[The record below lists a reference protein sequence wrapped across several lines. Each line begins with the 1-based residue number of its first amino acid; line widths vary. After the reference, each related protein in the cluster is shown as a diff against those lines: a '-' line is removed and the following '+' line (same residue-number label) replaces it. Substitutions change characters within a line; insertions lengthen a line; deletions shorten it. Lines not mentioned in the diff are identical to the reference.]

1 MGKIRFFAALWAAK
15 AARLAMRLLGRNAT
29 YLPGSIALKLCP
41 QFLGYVRK
49 PGTIVAVTGTNGKT
63 TVCNMLGDI
72 LRDNGYT
79 LLDNRYGSNTNSGV
93 ASSLI
98 SGVTAGN
105 RSRFDF
111 AVFEVDE
118 RSSLL
123 IYKYVRPN
131 FLLITNLFRDSVKR
145 NAHTEF
151 ISGILNDAIPDDTPC
166 SSTPTT

>member
-1 MGKIRFFAALWAAK
+1 MGKIRFFCRA
-15 AARLAMRLLGRNAT
+15 LGRQGGAAGDAPARPQRD
-29 YLPGSIALKLCP
+29 LPARQHRAEALPAVFGICP
-41 QFLGYVRK
+41 ETRHHRRRHRHQR
-49 PGTIVAVTGTNGKT
+49 KT

-118 RSSLL
+118 RSS
-123 IYKYVRPN
+123 
-131 FLLITNLFRDSVKR
+131 
-145 NAHTEF
+145 
-151 ISGILNDAIPDDTPC
+151 C
-166 SSTPTT
+166 